1 MRHKLLVLC
10 TLAAM
15 CTLFTS
21 LKKHP
26 VAIYAKPILK
36 TIIIDPGHGGT
47 DPGAHGLFSTEAE
60 VALGVGLKL
69 GKAVQKEF
77 PDIKIVFTRTT
88 DVLPGNLTNAPMA
101 NRLRA
106 QMANEYKG
114 MNSLYISIH
123 CNSSGQRAGGWY
135 AKRIVGTRPKIVYTG
150 KGKRRRKTVVH
161 EPIYESYYVENKTT
175 GTETYIWAADRSEE
189 KKKYVGNEEETE
201 TGENVQD
208 TLNVLDLES
217 PEARIRATLYTKTFF
232 NSSYLFA
239 KHIEDE
245 FLQAGRTYR
254 GGVKQ
259 RNEKGIWVLQAT
271 GMPSVLIETG
281 FITNKQEEEYLN
293 SDEGQQQIV
302 ENVIEA
308 IKKYKKELE
317 ATSKPSTLGAAT
329 PPASTNNE

>member
-1 MRHKLLVLC
+1 M
-10 TLAAM
+10 
-15 CTLFTS
+15 
-21 LKKHP
+21 KKHP
-26 VAIYAKPILK
+26 VSIYAKPVLK
-36 TIIIDPGHGGT
+36 TIIVDPGHGGT
-47 DPGAHGLFSTEAE
+47 DQGAHGLFSTEAD

-69 GKAVQKEF
+69 GKAIQKEF

-88 DVLPGNLTNAPMA
+88 DVLPGNLTNANLA

-123 CNSSGQRAGGWY
+123 CNATQKPGGWY
-135 AKRIVGTRPKIVYTG
+135 AKRLVGTKPKIVYVG
-150 KGKRRRKTVVH
+150 KGKRRRKHVIQ
-161 EPIYESYYVENKTT
+161 EPIYESYYVENKVT
-175 GTETYIWAADRSEE
+175 GTETYIWAADRSDEKSKFVPGEE
-189 KKKYVGNEEETE
+189 E

-208 TLNVLDLES
+208 TLNVLDLDS

-239 KHIEDE
+239 KYVEDE

-293 SDEGQQQIV
+293 SEDGQLQIV

-308 IKKYKKELE
+308 VKKYKKELE
-317 ATSKPSTLGAAT
+317 SSSKPATLGAAV
-329 PPASTNNE
+329 PSPTNNNE

>member
-10 TLAAM
+10 ALAAM

-21 LKKHP
+21 LRKHP
-26 VAIYAKPILK
+26 LTINAKPTLK
-36 TIIIDPGHGGT
+36 TIIVDPGHGGT

-69 GKAVQKEF
+69 GKAIQKEF

-88 DVLPGNLTNAPMA
+88 DVLPGNLTNAPLA

-106 QMANEYKG
+106 EMANEYKG

-123 CNSSGQRAGGWY
+123 CNATGQRAGGWN
-135 AKRIVGTRPKIVYTG
+135 ARRIVGTKPKIVYTG
-150 KGKRRRKTVVH
+150 KGKRRRKTLIH
-161 EPIYESYYVENKTT
+161 EPIYETYYVENKAT

-189 KKKYVGNEEETE
+189 KSKYIDAEES
-201 TGENVQD
+201 GENVQD
-208 TLNVLDLES
+208 TLNVLDLNS

-232 NSSYLFA
+232 NSSYMFA
-239 KHIEDE
+239 KHVEDE

-293 SDEGQQQIV
+293 SEDGQQQIV

-317 ATSKPSTLGAAT
+317 ATSKPSTLGATT
-329 PPASTNNE
+329 PQPSSNNE

>member
-1 MRHKLLVLC
+1 
-10 TLAAM
+10 M
-15 CTLFTS
+15 CILFTS

-26 VAIYAKPILK
+26 ISINARPTLK
-36 TIIIDPGHGGT
+36 TIIIDPGHGGYDIGT
-47 DPGAHGLFSTEAE
+47 HGLFSTEAQ
-60 VALGVGLKL
+60 VSLAVGLKL
-69 GKAVQKEF
+69 GKAIQKEF

-88 DVLPGNLTNAPMA
+88 DVLPGNLTNKDLA

-114 MNSLYISIH
+114 MNSLFISIH
-123 CNSSGQRAGGWY
+123 CNSNGQKAGGFY
-135 AKRIVGTRPKIVYTG
+135 AKRIVGTKPKIVYTG
-150 KGKRRRKTVVH
+150 KGKRRRKHVIQ

-175 GTETYIWAADRSEE
+175 GTETYIWAADRSDE
-189 KKKYVGNEEETE
+189 KSKYVGGEEES
-201 TGENVQD
+201 GENVQD
-208 TLNVLDLES
+208 SLNVLDLDS

-232 NSSYLFA
+232 NSSYQFA
-239 KHIEDE
+239 KYVEDE

-281 FITNKQEEEYLN
+281 FLTNKHEEEYLN
-293 SDEGQQQIV
+293 SEDGQQQIV

-308 IKKYKKELE
+308 IKKYKKDLE
-317 ATSKPSTLGAAT
+317 SSSKPATTLGAT
-329 PPASTNNE
+329 TSPPSVNNK

>member
-1 MRHKLLVLC
+1 MRDKLLVLC
-10 TLAAM
+10 TLAGL
-15 CTLFTS
+15 CILFTS

-26 VAIYAKPILK
+26 VSINAKPILK
-36 TIIIDPGHGGT
+36 TIIVDPGHGGT

-60 VALGVGLKL
+60 VSLGVGLKL
-69 GKAVQKEF
+69 GKSIQKEF

-123 CNSSGQRAGGWY
+123 CNATGQRAGGWY
-135 AKRIVGTRPKIVYTG
+135 AKRLLGTRPKTVYTG
-150 KGKRRRKTVVH
+150 KGKRRRKTIVH
-161 EPIYESYYVENKTT
+161 EPIYENFYVENKAT
-175 GTETYIWAADRSEE
+175 GTETYIWAADRSDE
-189 KKKYVGNEEETE
+189 KSKYVGAEEE

-208 TLNVLDLES
+208 TLNVLDLDS

-232 NSSYLFA
+232 NSSYTFA
-239 KHIEDE
+239 KHVEDE
-245 FLQAGRTYR
+245 FMQAGRTYR

-271 GMPSVLIETG
+271 GMPSVLVETG

-293 SDEGQQQIV
+293 SEDGQQQIV
-302 ENVIEA
+302 ENIIEA

-317 ATSKPSTLGAAT
+317 SSSKPATLGTST
-329 PPASTNNE
+329 PIPTANNE

>member
-1 MRHKLLVLC
+1 M
-10 TLAAM
+10 
-15 CTLFTS
+15 
-21 LKKHP
+21 
-26 VAIYAKPILK
+26 
-36 TIIIDPGHGGT
+36 
-47 DPGAHGLFSTEAE
+47 FSTEAD

-69 GKAVQKEF
+69 GKAIQKEF

-88 DVLPGNLTNAPMA
+88 DVLPGNLTNAPLA

-123 CNSSGQRAGGWY
+123 CNSAGQRPGGWY

-150 KGKRRRKTVVH
+150 KGKRRRKHVIQ
-161 EPIYESYYVENKTT
+161 EPIYESYYVENKVT
-175 GTETYIWAADRSEE
+175 GTETFIWAADRSDE
-189 KKKYVGNEEETE
+189 KSKYIGAEEES
-201 TGENVQD
+201 GENVQD
-208 TLNVLDLES
+208 TLNVLDLNS

-232 NSSYLFA
+232 NSSYQFA
-239 KHIEDE
+239 KHVEDE
-245 FLQAGRTYR
+245 FVQAGRTFR

-259 RNEKGIWVLQAT
+259 RNDKGIWVLQAT

-293 SDEGQQQIV
+293 SEDGQQQIV
-302 ENVIEA
+302 ENIIEA

-317 ATSKPSTLGAAT
+317 SSSKPATTLGAAVS
-329 PPASTNNE
+329 PPGNNR